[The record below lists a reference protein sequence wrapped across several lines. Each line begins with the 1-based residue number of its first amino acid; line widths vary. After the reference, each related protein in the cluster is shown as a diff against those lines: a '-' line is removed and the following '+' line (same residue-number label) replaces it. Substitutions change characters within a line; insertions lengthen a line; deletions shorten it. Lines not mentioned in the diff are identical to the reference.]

1 MVGKF
6 KKKLFA
12 FVTNLVVGSSFI
24 TSGFLGFNP
33 KDDGYSGY
41 IIRSRYGS
49 SAKSFGD
56 VVRFPREGWH
66 IAASAD
72 DSGNRYRALLH
83 ALTNVAKLHYFSESQ
98 MVHSLH
104 KENGY
109 AKTCL
114 EFFGDIV
121 DSANGSF
128 EYQLN
133 VIKQKREEHFG
144 CGVCKDITYAAEHL
158 LNLAYRK
165 YSNVSDPIYRNED
178 LFYKEL
184 ERQLRKDFNYK
195 FVIEKIFLSEMYQCK
210 NRSESSNEAT
220 YTKLTDKLEQES
232 ALEYLNSYFKLTEA
246 KAKSKIL
253 ETRYNELL
261 TKFNEI
267 RSEENSN
274 FKNNNTQNKVKK
286 NKNEQKNKKKNI
298 NSMEEEKKEEDLNKE
313 EYKNE
318 SLDEILNKLQDYIK
332 PENKG
337 WTRIIDGKKVYIGNA
352 ENRHDYEG
360 AKANPE
366 VTTLEKLK
374 VNNLVSDED
383 SEEIRLQMDPNE
395 ILNHARAIRSG
406 NMNRLSDN
414 FLIWA
419 GDQLS
424 GIHVSDGY
432 TLKEAPYTVL
442 YDEENPHSNHI
453 IGGLKQGY
461 KSILD
466 GGIYFINYLSDGKR
480 LVTYYDLAN
489 LEKPRLFLSMDHY
502 NPNSNWYEIVG

>member
-56 VVRFPREGWH
+56 VVRFPREGWY

-72 DSGNRYRALLH
+72 DSGNKYKALLH
-83 ALTNVAKLHYFSESQ
+83 TLTNVAKLHYFSESQ
-98 MVHSLH
+98 MVHGLY

-109 AKTCL
+109 TKTCL

-128 EYQLN
+128 EDQLN

-144 CGVCKDITYAAEHL
+144 CGACKDITYFVEHL
-158 LNLAYRK
+158 LNLAYGK
-165 YSNVSDPIYRNED
+165 YSDAPGYIYWNED
-178 LFYKEL
+178 LFYKES
-184 ERQLRKDFNYK
+184 ERRLRKDSNYK

-210 NRSESSNEAT
+210 SKSENSNKAT
-220 YTKLTDKLEQES
+220 YTKLIDKLEQES
-232 ALEYLNSYFKLTEA
+232 LLEYFNLHLELMEKNAEFKALKAQNS
-246 KAKSKIL
+246 
-253 ETRYNELL
+253 ELL
-261 TKFNEI
+261 AELNEI
-267 RSEENSN
+267 RAEKNSN
-274 FKNNNTQNKVKK
+274 FKNNKTQNKVKK

-298 NSMEEEKKEEDLNKE
+298 NSIEEEKKEEDLNKE
-313 EYKNE
+313 EYKKE

-424 GIHVSDGY
+424 GIRVSDGY

-442 YDEENPHSNHI
+442 YDVENPHNNHI

-461 KSILD
+461 KSILE
-466 GGIYFINYLSDGKR
+466 GGIYFVNYLSDGKR

-502 NPNSNWYEIVG
+502 NTNSNWYEIVG